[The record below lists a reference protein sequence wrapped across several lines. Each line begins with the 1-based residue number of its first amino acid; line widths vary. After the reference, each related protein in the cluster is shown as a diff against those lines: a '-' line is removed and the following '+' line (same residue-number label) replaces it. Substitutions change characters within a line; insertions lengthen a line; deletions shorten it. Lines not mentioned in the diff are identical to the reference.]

1 MIETAIQK
9 EREEQLKFK
18 EKLKQEADE
27 RKKQDDDDV
36 IRKAQEWN
44 ELVETKKKRRFQ
56 ANKQHQK
63 DILEQLVQILT
74 TTISKFIY

>member
-74 TTISKFIY
+74 N